1 MTQEQSHDQAKARIP
16 VFYRPEMN
24 ATLSEPSISKSSEK
38 PGRFVELAKK
48 MSPTQFEVVDFDPV
62 ERSDITIAHYGDYVD
77 GVLACE
83 LPNGFMTFDK
93 SVADSLPYTV
103 GSMVAATF
111 HALDK
116 GGIAC
121 SPSSGFHHA
130 GVDFGGG
137 FCTFNGLMV
146 AAYLARAEGAK
157 VGILDCD
164 AHYGNGTQNILDEFG
179 VSGGIVHRTMGKHFP
194 CGKHAGEFIQWLLR
208 AVDDMKDCEV
218 VIYQAGADPWR
229 NDPLGGQLS
238 LYELA
243 LRDDIVFGGLKN
255 VAWNLAGGYCAMT
268 RDIHNTT
275 FLAAYRKTNR
285 EAGHN
290 LS

>member
-24 ATLSEPSISKSSEK
+24 SVVSEPSISKSSEK
-38 PGRFVELAKK
+38 PGRFVEFAKRL
-48 MSPTQFEVVDFDPV
+48 SPTHIDIKDFDPV
-62 ERSDITIAHYGDYVD
+62 QPGDIGIAHDQDYVQ
-77 GVLACE
+77 GILACE

-111 HALDK
+111 HALDN

-146 AAYLARAEGAK
+146 AANLARVEGAK

-164 AHYGNGTQNILDEFG
+164 AHFGNGTQNILDEFG
-179 VSGGIVHRTMGKHFP
+179 NCGVIHRTMGKHFP
-194 CGKHAGEFIQWLLR
+194 CGQHAGGFIQWLLH
-208 AVDDMKDCEV
+208 AVKDMKDCDV

-243 LRDDIVFGGLKN
+243 LRDDIVFGQLKN
-255 VAWNLAGGYCAMT
+255 VAWNLAGGYSEAT
-268 RDIHNTT
+268 DEIHLTT
-275 FLAAYRKTNR
+275 LKRAYRSIK
-285 EAGHN
+285 
-290 LS
+290 

>member
-1 MTQEQSHDQAKARIP
+1 MSKKIP

-24 ATLSEPSISKSSEK
+24 AIVSEPSISKSSEK
-38 PGRFVELAKK
+38 PGRFVEFAKK
-48 MSPTQFEVVDFDPV
+48 MSPTQFEIVDFEPV
-62 ERSDITIAHYGDYVD
+62 ERSDLTIAHDEDYVD

-111 HALDK
+111 HAIDK

-130 GVDFGGG
+130 GCDFGGG

-179 VSGGIVHRTMGKHFP
+179 PDGIVHRTMGKHFK
-194 CGKHAGEFIQWLLR
+194 CGQHADGFIPWLLD
-208 AVDDMKDCEV
+208 AVDDMKDCDV

-229 NDPLGGQLS
+229 NDPMGGQLS

-243 LRDDIVFGGLKN
+243 LRDDIVFGQLKN
-255 VAWNLAGGYCAMT
+255 VAWNLAGGYT
-268 RDIHNTT
+268 DSTDHIHLTT
-275 FLAAYRKTNR
+275 LRRAYRSAN
-285 EAGHN
+285 EQ
-290 LS
+290 

>member
-1 MTQEQSHDQAKARIP
+1 MSKKIP

-24 ATLSEPSISKSSEK
+24 STLSEPSISKSGEK
-38 PGRFVELAKK
+38 PGRFVEFAKK
-48 MSPTQFEVVDFDPV
+48 MSPTQFEVVDFEPV
-62 ERSDITIAHYGDYVD
+62 ERSDLTIAHYEDYVD

-146 AAYLARAEGAK
+146 AASLACVEGAN

-164 AHYGNGTQNILDEFG
+164 AHYGNGTQNILDWFAFEDK
-179 VSGGIVHRTMGKHFP
+179 IVHRTMGEHFP
-194 CGKHAGEFIQWLLR
+194 CGQHADGFFRWLLD
-208 AVDDMKDCEV
+208 AVDDMKDCDV

-243 LRDDIVFGGLKN
+243 LRDDIVFGQLKN
-255 VAWNLAGGYCAMT
+255 VAWNLAGGYSEAT
-268 RDIHNTT
+268 DDIHLTT
-275 FLAAYRKTNR
+275 LRRAYRSAN
-285 EAGHN
+285 EQ
-290 LS
+290 

>member
-1 MTQEQSHDQAKARIP
+1 MTQEQSHDPAHPRIP

-24 ATLSEPSISKSSEK
+24 SVVSEPSISKSSEK
-38 PGRFVELAKK
+38 PGRFVEFVKGL
-48 MSPTQFEVVDFDPV
+48 SPTHIDIKDFDPV
-62 ERSDITIAHYGDYVD
+62 QPGDIGIAHDQDYVQ
-77 GVLACE
+77 GILACE

-93 SVADSLPYTV
+93 SVADSLPYTL
-103 GSMVAATF
+103 GSMVAATM
-111 HALDK
+111 HCLNK

-130 GVDFGGG
+130 GWDFGGG

-146 AAYLARAEGAK
+146 AAYLATAEGAK

-164 AHYGNGTQNILDEFG
+164 AHYGNGTQDILDRLG
-179 VSGGIVHRTMGKHFP
+179 DDGIVHRTMGKHFP
-194 CGKHAGEFIQWLLR
+194 CGQHAGGFIQWLLD
-208 AVDDMKDCEV
+208 AVDDMKDCDV
-218 VIYQAGADPWR
+218 VIYQAGADPFIH
-229 NDPLGGQLS
+229 DPMGGQLT
-238 LYELA
+238 LQQLA
-243 LRDDIVFGGLKN
+243 LRDEYVFEHLRN

-268 RDIHNTT
+268 HDIHNTT

>member
-1 MTQEQSHDQAKARIP
+1 MSKKIP

-24 ATLSEPSISKSSEK
+24 AIVSEPSISRSSEK
-38 PGRFVELAKK
+38 PGRFVEFAKK
-48 MSPTQFEVVDFDPV
+48 MSPTQFEVVDFEPV
-62 ERSDITIAHYGDYVD
+62 ERSDLTIAHDDDYVD

-83 LPNGFMTFDK
+83 LPNGFMTFDR

-103 GSMVAATF
+103 GSMVWATF
-111 HALDK
+111 HALDN

-137 FCTFNGLMV
+137 FCTFNGLVV
-146 AAYLARAEGAK
+146 AAYLARVEGAK

-164 AHYGNGTQNILDEFG
+164 AHFGNGTQNILDEFW
-179 VSGGIVHRTMGKHFP
+179 SDGIVHRTMGKHFP
-194 CGKHAGEFIQWLLR
+194 CGQHADGFIRWLLN
-208 AVDDMKDCEV
+208 AVDDMKDCDV

-243 LRDDIVFGGLKN
+243 LRDDIVFGQLKN
-255 VAWNLAGGYCAMT
+255 VAWNLAGGYSEAT
-268 RDIHNTT
+268 DTIHLTT
-275 FLAAYRKTNR
+275 LLRAYRSAN
-285 EAGHN
+285 EQ
-290 LS
+290 